1 MSSKKQIFFVVGV
14 DLSDGAMFVDD
25 DGTIELAKLGRSAY
39 DVENDEWTTFESDDE
54 INEAERIL
62 KEALDC

>member
-14 DLSDGAMFVDD
+14 DLNDGAMFVDD
-25 DGTIELAKLGRSAY
+25 DATVEFAKLGRDAY
-39 DVENDEWTTFESDDE
+39 DVEFDEWTVADDNE

>member
-14 DLSDGAMFVDD
+14 DLEDGAMFVDEE
-25 DGTIELAKLGRSAY
+25 GTIELAKLGRDAY
-39 DVENDEWTTFESDDE
+39 DTEFDEWMVAEDGD

>member
-14 DLSDGAMFVDD
+14 DLEDGAMFVDY
-25 DGTIELAKLGRSAY
+25 DGTIELAKLGRDAY
-39 DVENDEWTTFESDDE
+39 DVEFDEWVVADDGD

>member
-14 DLSDGAMFVDD
+14 DLNDGAMFVNDD
-25 DGTIELAKLGRSAY
+25 LTIELAKMGRSAY
-39 DVENDEWTTFESDDE
+39 DVEFDEWAVEDDAE
-54 INEAERIL
+54 VNEAERIL

>member
-14 DLSDGAMFVDD
+14 DLNDGAMFVDD
-25 DGTIELAKLGRSAY
+25 DATVELAKLGRSAY
-39 DVENDEWTTFESDDE
+39 DVEFDEWTTHETDAE